1 MKFYFTTFANTS
13 YMNSNRIAKQ
23 AYEFN
28 IFDKIFQY
36 TENDISD
43 FINKH
48 IDFINNHPY
57 GYGYYIWKPK
67 IILDTL
73 DKINHNDILIYCDA
87 GMYLNKNG
95 MERLNYYIDKLNN
108 EDIDIVTFSSN
119 GPKAKCFIK
128 MDAIMEYYPEFNK
141 ENNYT
146 NDAYSGVIIIKKTN
160 KSINLIK
167 DWLNLC
173 EHYNFLDTNHSTK
186 FNEASYFI
194 GNNKDQ
200 ALFNLCLAK
209 HKISYDFHPD
219 EINIYT
225 PDGRQFHHT
234 NPDLK
239 KIDVN
244 NADWSSL
251 DDKPFQARR
260 ITPKFNYDKNIY

>member
-1 MKFYFTTFANTS
+1 
-13 YMNSNRIAKQ
+13 MNSNRIAKQ

-48 IDFINNHPY
+48 VDFINSHIP

-95 MERLNYYIDKLNN
+95 IKRFHEYIDKLNN

-119 GPKAKCFIK
+119 GPKAKSFIK

-219 EINIYT
+219 EINIYR

-234 NPDLK
+234 NPYLK